1 MCVREYDFQI
11 PYGVLEIDKSTIKK
25 ISEKPTARYFVN
37 AGIYLLEPRAHS
49 YIPAGERFDMT
60 DLISRLIQEKH
71 RVACFPILEY
81 WLDIGRH
88 VDYDQANQDIKAG
101 RFAA

>member
-1 MCVREYDFQI
+1 MTF
-11 PYGVLEIDKSTIKK
+11 
-25 ISEKPTARYFVN
+25 FVN
-37 AGIYLLEPRAHS
+37 AGVYLLEPRAHS

-60 DLISRLIQEKH
+60 DLISRLIEEKH